1 MMVCCA
7 SAALTWRC
15 MLQLLDLA
23 MKGFCTN
30 SRGASV
36 AASPEQLP
44 SAAEIQKLESKLRTV
59 VARAEQVLLHH

>member
-1 MMVCCA
+1 MFSNCFYVEIN
-7 SAALTWRC
+7 
-15 MLQLLDLA
+15 QL
-23 MKGFCTN
+23 KGFCTN